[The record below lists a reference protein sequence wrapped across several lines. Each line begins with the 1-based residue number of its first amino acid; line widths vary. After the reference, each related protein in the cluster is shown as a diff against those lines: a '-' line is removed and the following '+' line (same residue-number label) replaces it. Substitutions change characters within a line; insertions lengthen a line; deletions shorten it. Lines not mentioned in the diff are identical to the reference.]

1 MRIKNRKL
9 HFVFED
15 KELNREDVLESFV
28 KKIKGKNVTI
38 FGDSLQRIFHQLMA
52 EVLGFNKKVSIQ
64 RKTVRDKDGNKYI
77 QMWYHSRHDHNADL
91 HLKHFGFYSYEKHCG
106 NIKK

>member
-38 FGDSLQRIFHQLMA
+38 FGDSLQRIFHQWMA

-64 RKTVRDKDGNKYI
+64 GKQFVIRMEISTFKRGII
-77 QMWYHSRHDHNADL
+77 QGMTTMQTYT
-91 HLKHFGFYSYEKHCG
+91 
-106 NIKK
+106 